1 MVLAQSAVRKKQGS
15 CCALHLAF
23 YSLCWSVFLVTG
35 VPMLFLNVFD
45 SLRQEGQK
53 DHYTPLVYAALRPQ
67 PGRTSLHYVLTAGR
81 LPSQAAFPVRLA
93 VASAGGPQSTPQATR
108 LESPPKSPDHGGPS
122 IVLRLTSRRKNRNKK
137 GCKVRRMASIK
148 Q

>member
-1 MVLAQSAVRKKQGS
+1 MVADDVQLFEYRFRKSGVPVVLTQAAVRKKQGDPYR
-15 CCALHLAF
+15 LHLAF

-67 PGRTSLHYVLTAGR
+67 PDRTSLHYVLTAGR

-93 VASAGGPQSTPQATR
+93 VASAGGPQSTLQATR
-108 LESPPKSPDHGGPS
+108 LESNPKPRDHPGCPTRG
-122 IVLRLTSRRKNRNKK
+122 LRL
-137 GCKVRRMASIK
+137 CH
-148 Q
+148 